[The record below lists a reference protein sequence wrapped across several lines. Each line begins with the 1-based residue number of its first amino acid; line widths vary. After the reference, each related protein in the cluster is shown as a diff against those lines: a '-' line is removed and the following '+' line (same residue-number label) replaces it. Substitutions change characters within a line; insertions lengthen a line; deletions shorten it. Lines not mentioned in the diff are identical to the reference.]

1 MNDNANEISSWL
13 LNRIIERL
21 EKSPIEFVE
30 TFIDLLAAPERKR
43 DEELQKDLLVQV
55 WFLVNYPDSFPRS
68 LHGTINTDFQLS
80 DKYLAPYDQLIRVV
94 RAMIESEIFRC
105 LAPLALEQSAK
116 FDNRAFHY
124 FWGGLTL
131 HVKLS
136 LLLEPHSGPS
146 LFSKGYL
153 TLPDGKSFFCEP
165 PLSESQIFKLLT
177 HGGHSFV
184 HQYVSSYF
192 QHDDGRTLSFRF
204 PEERLHLTVQERTLN
219 RYVDKFSK
227 RLAVQLHDGFTRL
240 ADDSSGALL
249 SSFPSSSPNLIV
261 AQLIADASSILFA
274 EPIRDTSLAPVLLQ
288 KTTVLETE
296 INSNRANGS
305 ESGTASAVSDDT
317 SQLNHVTSNHALHSA
332 DSRLATPRELLTETL
347 WEHIRRVQRTEICA
361 DIHTVY
367 IPQNLEYLEFEG
379 GTRQPVAL
387 DELVKVSNKRL
398 VLTAAPGGGK
408 TRFLQEL
415 VLHTNTLPIYHIAIN
430 LATYALSGIQS
441 LHRFAALELLKLT
454 GQPYSTVIRLAE
466 ELLMLDLERRIWW
479 HLDRWDAV
487 STSALAAI
495 SSSIASLSQFTLA
508 TSSPSCAVEMFN
520 RNGTTLDAI
529 ITIQPFT
536 LEQIQE
542 FIKRNSAK
550 DCMRIHRRASQLPG
564 LARLPNGLEYICKY
578 LEHETII
585 ETLLGYINCN
595 LGCMGEPAIKPEVFV
610 FGGVK
615 EFEWQSESFA
625 NAYSVIKP
633 LANLALNRKDLPFI
647 KPGELVPYM
656 GTTRQEENQQLATH
670 RIKEGVRAKLWM
682 KNNETQS
689 HEFIVPEV
697 GLLLVAIALFGTLS
711 GRHWLNYALGHFRQD
726 PYKPLYQMMMT
737 VAMWHQEKLLL
748 SAPTPSQMGTMVP
761 AKTTDETQL
770 LNSPACQVTA

>member
-55 WFLVNYPDSFPRS
+55 WFLVNYPASFPRS
-68 LHGTINTDFQLS
+68 LHGTINTDSQLS
-80 DKYLAPYDQLIRVV
+80 DKRLAPYDQLIRVV

-105 LAPLALEQSAK
+105 LAPLAQEQSAK

-153 TLPDGKSFFCEP
+153 TLPDGKSFFCES

-177 HGGHSFV
+177 QGGHSFV

-192 QHDDGRTLSFRF
+192 QHDDVRTLSFRF
-204 PEERLHLTVQERTLN
+204 PEERLYLAVQERTLN

-240 ADDSSGALL
+240 AEDSSGGFLG
-249 SSFPSSSPNLIV
+249 SFPSSSPNSIV
-261 AQLIADASSILFA
+261 TQLITDASSILFA
-274 EPIRDTSLAPVLLQ
+274 EPIRDTSLVPVLLQ

-317 SQLNHVTSNHALHSA
+317 SQLNHVTSNDALHSA
-332 DSRLATPRELLTETL
+332 DSHLATPRELLTETL

-361 DIHTVY
+361 GIRTVY
-367 IPQNLEYLEFEG
+367 IAQNLEYLDLEG
-379 GTRQPVAL
+379 GTRQPVAM
-387 DELVKVSNKRL
+387 DELVKASNKRI

-408 TRFLQEL
+408 TRFQQEL
-415 VLHTNTLPIYHIAIN
+415 ILYANRLPIYHIAIN
-430 LATYALSGIQS
+430 LDTYALSGIQS
-441 LHRFAALELLKLT
+441 LHRFAALELLKLL
-454 GQPYSTVIRLAE
+454 GQPYSAMIRLAE
-466 ELLMLDLERRIWW
+466 ELLLLDLEQRIWW
-479 HLDRWDAV
+479 HLDKWDDV

-495 SSSIASLSQFTLA
+495 STEIAPLSQFTLS
-508 TSSPSCAVEMFN
+508 TSNPSCTVEHLN
-520 RNGTTLDAI
+520 RSRATLDAI

-542 FIKRNSAK
+542 FIKRNFAK
-550 DCMRIHRRASQLPG
+550 DCMRIQHRAFQLLG

-578 LEHETII
+578 EHETII

-595 LGCMGEPAIKPEVFV
+595 LDGIGEPAIKPEIMVFS
-610 FGGVK
+610 GVK
-615 EFEWQSESFA
+615 EFEWQSESFVS
-625 NAYSVIKP
+625 AYSIVKP
-633 LANLALNRKDLPFI
+633 LASLALNRKNLPFI
-647 KPGELVPYM
+647 KPEELVPYM
-656 GTTRQEENQQLATH
+656 GTTRHEENQQLATF
-670 RIKEGVRAKLWM
+670 RIKQGVRAKLWM
-682 KNNETQS
+682 KSNETQS
-689 HEFIVPEV
+689 FQFIVPEV
-697 GLLLVAIALFGTLS
+697 GLLLVAIALCSTLS
-711 GRHWLNYALGHFRQD
+711 GRNWLDYALGQFRQD

-737 VAMWHQEKLLL
+737 VAMWHQEKLFL
-748 SAPTPSQMGTMVP
+748 SAPTVSQMGTMVP
-761 AKTTDETQL
+761 AKTADETRL
-770 LNSPACQVTA
+770 LNSSARQVTP